1 MRRARPLTAVLAI
14 LVSGCVSYGV
24 VQNEPLHDPPAGKP
38 YSLEHWTPSGTSD
51 VNLTLT
57 FSGGGTRAAAFS
69 YGVLK
74 ALRETKVTIDGRER
88 RLLNEVDFISSVSGG
103 SFTAAYYGLF
113 GERLFRDFET
123 DFLRRDV
130 EGDLKRML
138 FNPVNWFRSTSR
150 TEWTIEYYD
159 QNIFHGATFADMI
172 QENHPLIVINATDL
186 AYGVRFSFV
195 QEYFRLLC
203 SDLSSFSVARAVTA
217 SSAVPVVFPPV
228 VVENYA
234 QCGSEAPEWLAQL
247 RNRATG
253 NIRLTALADQLST
266 YFDKGKRKYIHFVD
280 GGISDNLGL
289 LAGYDIVEAAG
300 GIRGFLRKTQRVRPR
315 YVIWIEVDAATKPDS
330 TMDRSTEKPTLRET
344 ITAMSDTQLRRYD
357 VEVRQLMKQ
366 AIGERIK
373 AVSTPDKPIT
383 AYPVR
388 LMLADAA
395 PEEREF
401 FNSIPTSFVLSDEQ
415 VDRLIA
421 LGGELLE
428 KNPEFQR
435 FLSDVGQQA
444 GARRVRREP
453 K

>member
-1 MRRARPLTAVLAI
+1 MRRAKQLTVVFAI
-14 LVSGCVSYGV
+14 LVSGCASYGV
-24 VQNEPLHDPPAGKP
+24 ILNEPLHDPPVGKP

-51 VNLTLT
+51 INLTLT

-74 ALRETKVTIDGRER
+74 ALRDTKVTIDGRER
-88 RLLNEVDFISSVSGG
+88 RLVDEVDFISSVSGG

-123 DFLRRDV
+123 VFLRRDV

-150 TEWTIEYYD
+150 TEWAIEYYD

-172 QENHPLIVINATDL
+172 RENSPLIVINATDL

-234 QCGSEAPEWLAQL
+234 QCGSEAPEWLSQL
-247 RNRATG
+247 RNRAAG
-253 NIRLTALADQLST
+253 NIRLTALADRMSSYL
-266 YFDKGKRKYIHFVD
+266 DKERRKYIHFVD

-300 GIRGFLRKTQRVRPR
+300 GIRGFLRRTQHVRPR
-315 YVIWIEVDAATKPDS
+315 YLIWIEVDAATKPYS
-330 TMDRSTEKPTLRET
+330 AMDRSTEKPTLRET
-344 ITAMSDTQLRRYD
+344 ITAMSDAQLRRYD

-373 AVSTPDKPIT
+373 ALSTPHKPIS

-401 FNSIPTSFVLSDEQ
+401 FDNIPTSFKLSDEQ

-428 KNPEFQR
+428 ENPDFQR
-435 FLSDVGQQA
+435 FLFDVGQQA
-444 GARRVRREP
+444 GARRVRRDSR
-453 K
+453 